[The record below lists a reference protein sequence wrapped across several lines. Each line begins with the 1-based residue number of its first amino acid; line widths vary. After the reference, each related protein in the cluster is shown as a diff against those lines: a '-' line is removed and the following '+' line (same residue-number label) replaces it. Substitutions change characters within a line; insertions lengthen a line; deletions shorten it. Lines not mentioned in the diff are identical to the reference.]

1 MWLLLK
7 CSIVSFINNFYATNL
22 MILNPIGGTKSKY
35 LEVRRGQKKKIWNL
49 AAFSG
54 VVNEYD
60 YHLLVS
66 LPEEPL

>member
-1 MWLLLK
+1 
-7 CSIVSFINNFYATNL
+7 
-22 MILNPIGGTKSKY
+22 MIFSPIGGTKSKY
-35 LEVRRGQKKKIWNL
+35 LEDGRVKKKKIWDL

-66 LPEEPL
+66 LPEEPQ